1 MKRWLKISLFLA
13 LVVSLQPIYAQY
25 NEPWAPQGKETADCR
40 HMTTLYTWLETAPGM
55 HIGLPKGGSVY
66 FGRREIE
73 QILPMLKA
81 TKERACKKQEKEKDG
96 SNND

>member
-1 MKRWLKISLFLA
+1 MKRWFRIGIFLLTA
-13 LVVSLQPIYAQY
+13 ISLQPIYGQ
-25 NEPWAPQGKETADCR
+25 NEPWAYKGKETADCR

-73 QILPMLKA
+73 QVLPILKG
-81 TKERACKKQEKEKDG
+81 TRDRVCSKQEKKSD
-96 SNND
+96 